1 MVDDDD
7 EMYEHDPEEQIDTLV
22 EDTREEDRV
31 VTQDNPDNEKTD
43 SEADEDS
50 NQYDQVEA
58 ENDQSAEVEEEQVQE
73 EPVKMGR
80 KITAV
85 VKLLRTQKEEDIIR
99 ILNQQSEP
107 MIFLTQL
114 QSKSEIRLVYTI
126 TQVTASLGYP
136 PLRLDGKLVAFFDNY
151 QETTTPT
158 VMRAPDNI
166 FNWTTVFLPKPERLT
181 TERS

>member
-1 MVDDDD
+1 
-7 EMYEHDPEEQIDTLV
+7 
-22 EDTREEDRV
+22 
-31 VTQDNPDNEKTD
+31 
-43 SEADEDS
+43 
-50 NQYDQVEA
+50 
-58 ENDQSAEVEEEQVQE
+58 
-73 EPVKMGR
+73 MGR
-80 KITAV
+80 KITTV

-166 FNWTTVFLPKPERLT
+166 FNWTKVFLPRPEDLT
-181 TERS
+181 TERSWALGNTAPLWDQDNKKSEVEVCKSFPLPVEWTNLFTNKVFTPGERLLPIK